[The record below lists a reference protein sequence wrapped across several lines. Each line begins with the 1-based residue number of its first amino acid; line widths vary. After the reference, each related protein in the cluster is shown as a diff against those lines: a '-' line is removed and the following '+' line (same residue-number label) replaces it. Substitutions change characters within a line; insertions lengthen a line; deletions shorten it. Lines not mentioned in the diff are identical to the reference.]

1 MIEDQVILEQ
11 QIFGPQVTQIP
22 DLTQYQKQPLESQE
36 SVRSIESPHIQT
48 NRYFVSKQRFQR
60 LTRIINT
67 SFNNQHKSEEKIIP
81 KGVDENEAFMRLVRK
96 NRLIQKFKQN
106 LFFNSYILPNGL
118 KTKILSQE
126 KYIQPQVLRFLQK
139 YGQSKLKSS
148 ILLPQNL
155 FLYFWDLITL
165 LASILALWI
174 CPFLLSFSFDDYSF
188 PKIII
193 GLIVHLIIDNILAI
207 NRAYIEQGEV
217 IVDRRQIINQYVNK
231 YAIFEIVSLM
241 LWIGIYPNILKEF
254 NQSKQVLLILQN
266 IIVLIKLKR
275 TNTKMENIYL
285 KHTLSN
291 AADLLIL
298 ILSIYFFA
306 HFMACLFHY
315 VGVITET
322 DEQTWLIQRQI
333 RHESVWI
340 RYNTSFYWAT
350 MTITTVGYGD
360 ITPEN
365 QGEMLF
371 VNLMMLLSSFL
382 FAYSMNSIGIILRN
396 LYEQNKNQKRSILQL
411 NNYMNHNSVDLS
423 LQFRIRNYLKHKM
436 TNMNYE
442 KIEFINKTISE
453 LPKGL
458 RYELNQNISE
468 KIMRNIKIFSDQF
481 SKLTQNA
488 LTQKMNRLL
497 FQPEEYIYHQYEID
511 DQSLYFVKEG
521 IIDICEEQSQQ
532 VIQTV
537 TKGQTFGE
545 YQFFTGFPTKTCALS
560 RTSSEV
566 VQIHRSNFL
575 KLIKDEKKD
584 MERFNHIKDKILLY
598 QNYNSIL
605 LNCNKCNRSSHLNIN
620 CPLLTYQPDIEG
632 IIKKSTIMK
641 NIQKRTGFHRK
652 GDKINTRRMLTTIQ
666 DSLNRYQSE
675 CYINSDDEQSRYMS
689 PDYISRINYRK
700 KSIKK
705 PHQIISISNTLI
717 SEKEMLPSDKQIQIA
732 TSKDNFEKKK
742 TTPSKFLIQGEES
755 LYKEQNKD
763 MLQEFQTKLQFH
775 HINIDQIKIY
785 QEYMPH
791 NNFHNVI
798 KGLDLINSQKQYKN
812 RYKESGKYTFN
823 YLAKQKSLN
832 LRKWYEHKLK

>member
-1 MIEDQVILEQ
+1 MNEDQINLEQ
-11 QIFGPQVTQIP
+11 QIFGPQITQIP
-22 DLTQYQKQPLESQE
+22 DLTQYQKQHLESQE
-36 SVRSIESPHIQT
+36 SMRSIESPHIQT
-48 NRYFVSKQRFQR
+48 NRFFVSKQRLQK

-67 SFNNQHKSEEKIIP
+67 PSNNQIKSEQKIP
-81 KGVDENEAFMRLVRK
+81 HKLDENEAFTRLVRK

-106 LFFNSYILPNGL
+106 LFLNSYILSNAL

-126 KYIQPQVLRFLQK
+126 KYIQPQIFRFLQK
-139 YGQSKLKSS
+139 YGSSKLKPA
-148 ILLPQNL
+148 ILLPQSP
-155 FLYFWDLITL
+155 FLYLWDLITL

-174 CPFLLSFSFDDYSF
+174 CPFLLSFSFDEYSF

-193 GLIVHLIIDNILAI
+193 GLIAHLIIDNILAV

-217 IVDRRQIINQYVNK
+217 IVDRKQIILQYMNNQAVL
-231 YAIFEIVSLM
+231 EIVSLM

-254 NQSKQVLLILQN
+254 NSSKQILLILQN

-291 AADLLIL
+291 AADLLTL

-315 VGVITET
+315 VGVITE
-322 DEQTWLIQRQI
+322 ENAHTWLIQRQI
-333 RHESVWI
+333 RHEQVWI

-411 NNYMNHNSVDLS
+411 DNYMNHNQVDLS
-423 LQFRIRNYLKHKM
+423 LQIRIRNYLKHKM

-458 RYELNQNISE
+458 RFELNQNISE
-468 KIMRNIKIFSDQF
+468 KILKSIKLFSDQF
-481 SKLTQNA
+481 SKITQQA

-497 FQPEEYIYHQYEID
+497 FQPEEYVYHQYEID

-532 VIQTV
+532 VIQTL

-545 YQFFTGFPTKTCALS
+545 YQFFTGFPTKTCAFS
-560 RTSSEV
+560 RTQSEV

-575 KLIKDEKKD
+575 KLIKDDKKD
-584 MERFNHIKDKILLY
+584 LERFNHIKDKILLY
-598 QNYNSIL
+598 SNYNSIL
-605 LNCNKCNRSSHLNIN
+605 LNCNQCNRSTHLNIN
-620 CPLLTYQPDIEG
+620 CPLLTYQPDLEG
-632 IIKKSTIMK
+632 MIKKNSIK
-641 NIQKRTGFHRK
+641 KDPQKRMGYIRK

-666 DSLNRYQSE
+666 DSLNKFQSE
-675 CYINSDDEQSRYMS
+675 CQINSEDEQSRYMS
-689 PDYISRINYRK
+689 PDYNSRINYRK

-705 PHQIISISNTLI
+705 PHQMISISNTVI
-717 SEKEMLPSDKQIQIA
+717 SEKDMLPSDKLIQILP
-732 TSKDNFEKKK
+732 SRENFEKRK

-755 LYKEQNKD
+755 IYKEQNKD
-763 MLQEFQTKLQFH
+763 MLQDFETKLQFH

-785 QEYMPH
+785 QDYMPH
-791 NNFHNVI
+791 NNFHNVL
-798 KGLDLINSQKQYKN
+798 KGLELISSTKYYKN
-812 RYKESGKYTFN
+812 KYKETGKYTFN
-823 YLAKQKSLN
+823 HLVKQKSLH

>member
-11 QIFGPQVTQIP
+11 QIFGPQITQIA
-22 DLTQYQKQPLESQE
+22 DLTQYQKHHLDSQE
-36 SVRSIESPHIQT
+36 SLRSIESPHIQT
-48 NRYFVSKQRFQR
+48 NRYFVSKQRLQR
-60 LTRIINT
+60 LTRIIN
-67 SFNNQHKSEEKIIP
+67 SSQNNQPKLEERTNLKI
-81 KGVDENEAFMRLVRK
+81 DENEAFMKLVRK

-126 KYIQPQVLRFLQK
+126 KYISPQIFRFLQK
-139 YGQSKLKSS
+139 YGQTKLQSR
-148 ILLPQNL
+148 ILLPQNP

-165 LASILALWI
+165 LANVLALWI
-174 CPFLLSFSFDDYSF
+174 CPFLLSFSFDEYSF

-193 GLIVHLIIDNILAI
+193 GLITHLLIDNLLAI

-217 IVDRRQIINQYVNK
+217 IVDRKQIMFQYVNK
-231 YAIFEIVSLM
+231 QAIFEIVSLM

-254 NQSKQVLLILQN
+254 NSSKQILLILQN

-291 AADLLIL
+291 AADLLTL

-315 VGVITET
+315 VGVITESN
-322 DEQTWLIQRQI
+322 ELTWLIQRQI

-340 RYNTSFYWAT
+340 RYHTSFYWAT

-371 VNLMMLLSSFL
+371 VNLMMLFSSFL

-411 NNYMNHNSVDLS
+411 NNYMNHNQVDLS

-442 KIEFINKTISE
+442 KIEFINKTIQE

-458 RYELNQNISE
+458 RDELNQNISQ
-468 KIMRNIKIFSDQF
+468 KIMKSIKIFSDQF
-481 SKLTQNA
+481 SKLTQHA

-497 FQPEEYIYHQYEID
+497 FQPEEYVYHQYEID

-532 VIQTV
+532 IIQTV
-537 TKGQTFGE
+537 KKGQTFGE
-545 YQFFTGFPTKTCALS
+545 YQFFTGFPTKTCAFS

-584 MERFNHIKDKILLY
+584 LERFNHIKDKILLY

-605 LNCNKCNRSSHLNIN
+605 LNCNQCNRSSHLNIN

-632 IIKKSTIMK
+632 MIKKSTIK
-641 NIQKRTGFHRK
+641 NKIQKRTYFHRQ
-652 GDKINTRRMLTTIQ
+652 GDKINTRRMLKTIQ
-666 DSLNRYQSE
+666 DSLNKFQSE
-675 CYINSDDEQSRYMS
+675 CQINSEDEQSRYMS
-689 PDYISRINYRK
+689 PDYNSRVNFRK

-705 PHQIISISNTLI
+705 PHQMISISNTVI
-717 SEKEMLPSDKQIQIA
+717 SEKDMLPSDKHIQII
-732 TSKDNFEKKK
+732 TSKENFEKKK

-755 LYKEQNKD
+755 LYIEQNKD

-798 KGLDLINSQKQYKN
+798 KGFELINTSKQYKN
-812 RYKESGKYTFN
+812 RYKETGKYTFN
-823 YLAKQKSLN
+823 YLVKQKSLH
-832 LRKWYEHKLK
+832 LRKWYEHELK